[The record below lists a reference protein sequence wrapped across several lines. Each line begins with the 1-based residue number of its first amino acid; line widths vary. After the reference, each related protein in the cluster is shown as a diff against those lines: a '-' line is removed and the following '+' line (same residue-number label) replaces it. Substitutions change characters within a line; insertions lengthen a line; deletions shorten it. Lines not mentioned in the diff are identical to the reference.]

1 MELVKSSKKE
11 TKEVK
16 GYGVRQQT
24 KGCSVVSGRVWERFQ
39 RLALEDFPGGA
50 ADRNLPS
57 NAGGTGSIPGLRR
70 FHIPEAAR
78 PRCHNH

>member
-50 ADRNLPS
+50 VDRNPLA
-57 NAGGTGSIPGLRR
+57 NAGDMGLIPGPGRS
-70 FHIPEAAR
+70 
-78 PRCHNH
+78 

>member
-1 MELVKSSKKE
+1 MGGSICGRYGGALRNGSPDVCVELVKSSKKE

-39 RLALEDFPGGA
+39 RLAL
-50 ADRNLPS
+50 
-57 NAGGTGSIPGLRR
+57 GLRWWGSG
-70 FHIPEAAR
+70 
-78 PRCHNH
+78 